1 MTPATLNVVNFVA
14 FQAAWFA
21 CVLGAANGL
30 ALAGTLAVVVA
41 IAVHLWLARR
51 PLEELRLIGA
61 IVAIGFVWDSVLV
74 LLGIMTYPTGTFLE
88 SFAPHWI
95 LAMWALFATALN
107 LSLGWLKGRPWTA
120 VLLGAIGGPL
130 AYFAGLRLG
139 AIEAADLPLALFVQ
153 GVGWAV
159 LMPLLTWLAARWN
172 GFGHNDADGALRATP
187 GTAHHV

>member
-1 MTPATLNVVNFVA
+1 MNFIA

-21 CVLGAANGL
+21 CVLGAANDL
-30 ALAGTLAVVVA
+30 ALAGTLAVVAVVA
-41 IAVHLWLARR
+41 LHLWLAQR

-61 IVAIGFVWDSVLV
+61 IVAIGFVWDSVIV

-88 SFAPHWI
+88 GAAPHWI

-130 AYFAGLRLG
+130 AYYAGHRLG
-139 AIEAADLPLALFVQ
+139 AVEAADVPLALFVQ
-153 GVGWAV
+153 GTGWAA
-159 LMPLLTWLAARWN
+159 LMPVLTWLAARWN
-172 GFGHNDADGALRATP
+172 GFGHNDALATP
-187 GTAHHV
+187 PAAKGTARHV